1 MNIYL
6 CEVGLRPAST
16 RNGISIYPVE
26 QADLFPTNPSLRPVP
41 CNSIVKPD
49 LSTLNALDILHN
61 YFGNPSGRRSS
72 LLFRLDRAGVL
83 AEHAS

>member
-6 CEVGLRPAST
+6 YDVGLRPAST
-16 RNGISIYPVE
+16 RNGISIYHVE
-26 QADLFPTNPSLRPVP
+26 QAGLFPTTCSIQPVP
-41 CNSIVKPD
+41 CNSIVKAD